1 MPLAI
6 LGQRNE
12 EKPEKC
18 EKKKSQDNAHIVL
31 DSQNNATL
39 VLENAL
45 SYFK

>member
-12 EKPEKC
+12 EKPENAR
-18 EKKKSQDNAHIVL
+18 KKSQNNAQIVL

-39 VLENAL
+39 VPENAL